1 MANTAQSEKRARQSE
16 KRRLHNQPLRSRFR
30 TEVRKAREIAV
41 SGNAEEK
48 KKIFISMQSMID
60 RTVSKNILSAGTAAR
75 IKSRLN
81 KAMRKTPSAQQPIKA
96 KKSAAPPA
104 PATQPTE
111 NAQEA

>member
-30 TEVRKAREIAV
+30 TEVRKAREITV
-41 SGNAEEK
+41 SDNAEEK
-48 KKIFISMQSMID
+48 KKTFIAMQSMID
-60 RTVSKNILSAGTAAR
+60 RTVSKSILSAGTAAR

-81 KAMRKTPSAQQPIKA
+81 KAMRQTPCAQQPIKA
-96 KKSAAPPA
+96 EKPAPPA